1 MRRKFTPLEWLAVI
15 LIPIFFAAITLFL
28 FDYFK
33 PVIALEI
40 TYPGIITTL
49 LALITALLAIF
60 GIGLAI
66 LAVLGFYNI
75 KSEVVK
81 AAEKQATKVA
91 EKQVTEILRYR
102 IGTDEPENDENS

>member
-33 PVIALEI
+33 PVIELEI

-49 LALITALLAIF
+49 LGIITALLAIL
-60 GIGLAI
+60 GIGLAA
-66 LAVLGFYNI
+66 LAVWGFNNI
-75 KSEVVK
+75 KN
-81 AAEKQATKVA
+81 AAVG
-91 EKQVTEILRYR
+91 R
-102 IGTDEPENDENS
+102 